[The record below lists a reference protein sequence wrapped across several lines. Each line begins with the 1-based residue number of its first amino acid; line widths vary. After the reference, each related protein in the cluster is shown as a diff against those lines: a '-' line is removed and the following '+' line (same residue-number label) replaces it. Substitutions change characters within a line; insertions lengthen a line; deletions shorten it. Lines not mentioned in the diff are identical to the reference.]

1 MADADFKLVPN
12 VRGKSDIWKYFGL
25 KKRKVDGQIVDNIA
39 ICNSCQAEVKTSGGT
54 SNLFFHMSRQHP
66 HVDAPKK
73 ARKRAQGESLGIPKI
88 PVFRTGTRFN
98 TGTVYRCRVCP
109 YRQPY

>member
-54 SNLFFHMSRQHP
+54 SIFVFHMGRGQNP

-73 ARKRAQGESLGIPKI
+73 ARKSESLGIPKI
-88 PVFRTGTRFN
+88 PVFRTDTRLN
-98 TGTVYRCRVCP
+98 TGTVYRYRVCP
-109 YRQPY
+109 YRQP

>member
-1 MADADFKLVPN
+1 MADADFKVVPN

-73 ARKRAQGESLGIPKI
+73 ARKSATPNTENTGILYRYKVKCRYCI
-88 PVFRTGTRFN
+88 PV
-98 TGTVYRCRVCP
+98 
-109 YRQPY
+109 